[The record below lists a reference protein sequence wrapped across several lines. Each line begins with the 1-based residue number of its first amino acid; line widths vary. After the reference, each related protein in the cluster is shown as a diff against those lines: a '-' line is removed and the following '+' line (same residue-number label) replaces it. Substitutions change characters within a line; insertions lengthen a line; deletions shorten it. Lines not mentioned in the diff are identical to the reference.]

1 MMIIHSLKYF
11 FLWLLGPH
19 SFGCPPN
26 TRAISSYSFLLFLLT
41 SPTLTSCLSTFILFG
56 ISCSLMTL
64 KITYVLETAKFISPA
79 NSSPKTWLSNCLH
92 IIPLWKFHS
101 TPISSMESFS
111 NKSIFQC
118 SDQKHHLHF
127 QHLFFLLTDPISI
140 SNFWFHLQNISQIC

>member
-26 TRAISSYSFLLFLLT
+26 TRAISSYSLLLFLLI
-41 SPTLTSCLSTFILFG
+41 SPTLSSCLSTFILFG

-64 KITYVLETAKFISPA
+64 NITYVLEAAKFISPA
-79 NSSPKTWLSNCLH
+79 HSSPKTWLSNCLH
-92 IIPLWKFHS
+92 IIPLWKSQS

-111 NKSIFQC
+111 SKSIFQ
-118 SDQKHHLHF
+118 
-127 QHLFFLLTDPISI
+127 LLRSETPFSFSTLIFSPHRPHI
-140 SNFWFHLQNISQIC
+140 H